1 MQIMITALSQ
11 NNVAKILTFDNER
24 LEAVSS
30 FQQYNPVAISL
41 DLFVLDRFW

>member
-24 LEAVSS
+24 LEAVSR
-30 FQQYNPVAISL
+30 FQQYNPVAVSL
-41 DLFVLDRFW
+41 DLFVLDRF